1 MFSRQHALL
10 SDAADDLKMQDSRV
24 WQSLYALEFATAVR
38 LDSCRSGN
46 YARYS
51 NERSTQDCR
60 RMPRTAT
67 PDSQTASRKLEMI
80 LRHSARVFAEKG
92 YEGASIRDIS
102 RASGVSLSGLYY
114 YVESKQKLLY
124 LIQIHTFNTIL
135 SQLRRNLES
144 VSDPA
149 ARLRILVHNHLEYF
163 LRHPMEMKVLARE
176 DDVLA
181 GEYRR
186 EVAEIKR
193 RYYGTAL
200 EIFEELR
207 RAGQARQLNPRIAV
221 LSLFGM
227 MNWIHTWH
235 RPQVD
240 PQAEA
245 LSDVMSQMFLHGV
258 MNGHPVDSQKTS
270 RAARSTLKVAA
281 RAAG

>member
-1 MFSRQHALL
+1 
-10 SDAADDLKMQDSRV
+10 
-24 WQSLYALEFATAVR
+24 
-38 LDSCRSGN
+38 
-46 YARYS
+46 
-51 NERSTQDCR
+51 
-60 RMPRTAT
+60 
-67 PDSQTASRKLEMI
+67 MI
-80 LRHSARVFAEKG
+80 LRHSAHVFAEKG

-124 LIQIHTFNTIL
+124 LIQIHTFRTIL
-135 SQLRRNLES
+135 SRLQHDLRS
-144 VSDPA
+144 ISDPA

-181 GEYRR
+181 GGYRK

-200 EIFEELR
+200 EIFEHLR
-207 RAGQARQLNPRIAV
+207 RSGQTRRLNPRIAV

-235 RPQVD
+235 RPWVD
-240 PQAEA
+240 PQAEV

-258 MNGHPVDSQKTS
+258 MNGHQAESQKPS
-270 RAARSTLKVAA
+270 RAARGALKVAA
-281 RAAG
+281 RAVG

>member
-1 MFSRQHALL
+1 
-10 SDAADDLKMQDSRV
+10 
-24 WQSLYALEFATAVR
+24 
-38 LDSCRSGN
+38 
-46 YARYS
+46 
-51 NERSTQDCR
+51 
-60 RMPRTAT
+60 MPRVAT
-67 PDSQTASRKLEMI
+67 PDSRTASRKLEMI

-124 LIQIHTFNTIL
+124 LIQIHTFRTIL
-135 SQLRRNLES
+135 LRLQHDLQG

-163 LRHPMEMKVLARE
+163 LRHPMEMKVLAHE
-176 DDVLA
+176 DDALA
-181 GEYRR
+181 GEYRK

-193 RYYGTAL
+193 RYYGAAL

-207 RAGQARQLNPRIAV
+207 RTGKARRLNSRIAV

-235 RPQVD
+235 RAQVD
-240 PQAEA
+240 PQAEV
-245 LSDVMSQMFLHGV
+245 LSDEMSQMFLHGV
-258 MNGHPVDSQKTS
+258 MNGHHVESQKPPRS
-270 RAARSTLKVAA
+270 ARSALPVAA
-281 RAAG
+281 QAG